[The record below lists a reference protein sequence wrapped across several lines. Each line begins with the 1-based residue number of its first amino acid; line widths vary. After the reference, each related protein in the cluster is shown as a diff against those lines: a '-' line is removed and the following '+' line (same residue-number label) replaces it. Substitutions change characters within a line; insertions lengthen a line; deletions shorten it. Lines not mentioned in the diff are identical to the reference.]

1 MREQLQAVATVKVEL
16 GLYGLDQD
24 MHPPITNVRPN
35 NKNKRRFSDE
45 QIKSLEFMFESD
57 SRPESMIKHQLAN
70 ELGLQPRQI
79 AIWFQNRRARSKTKQ
94 IERDYN
100 ILKKSYD
107 ALASS
112 YESLKRENQ
121 SLSIQ
126 LQKLKSQ
133 LEMEHGN
140 KTYGPNRTAGNSGD
154 GKSGNMSAI
163 FDAKEKITFLFEGY
177 DHMLSS
183 DKNSRNVESTDEDRV
198 VLEVMETRDGSL
210 TSSEK
215 WCGFESNCFLDESSC
230 SSNWWEYW
238 LRLNGN

>member
-1 MREQLQAVATVKVEL
+1 MFTRKEQPQAAATVKVEL
-16 GLYGLDQD
+16 GLSGLDLG
-24 MHPPITNVRPN
+24 MHPFTNIKRSS
-35 NKNKRRFSDE
+35 KNMRRFSDE

-57 SRPESMIKHQLAN
+57 SRPESLIKQQLAN

-100 ILKKSYD
+100 VLKESYD
-107 ALASS
+107 ALAYR
-112 YESLKRENQ
+112 YESLKTENQ
-121 SLSIQ
+121 ALRIQ

-140 KTYGPNRTAGNSGD
+140 KPYQPNKTVGNSGD
-154 GKSGNMSAI
+154 GKSENMSAMI
-163 FDAKEKITFLFEGY
+163 DTNEKITFLFEGY
-177 DHMLSS
+177 DHILSS
-183 DKNSRNVESTDEDRV
+183 ANNSRNIESKNEDRA
-198 VLEVMETRDGSL
+198 VMEMIEATDGSL

-215 WCGFESNCFLDESSC
+215 WCSFESNCFLDESSC

-238 LRLNGN
+238 